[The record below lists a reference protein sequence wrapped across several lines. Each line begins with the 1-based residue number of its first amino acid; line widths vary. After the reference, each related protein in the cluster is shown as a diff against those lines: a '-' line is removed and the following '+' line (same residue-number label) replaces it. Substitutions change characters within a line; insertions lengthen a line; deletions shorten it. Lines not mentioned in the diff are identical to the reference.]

1 MLIGRSA
8 WGSDGRTLGR
18 QSGGLEKLVGE
29 DRREKIRRQP
39 VRAARF
45 WRCAVGDTAD
55 GNPGSDA
62 HCGPC
67 GRVSRALTAIGS
79 GGERTRNFR
88 RLSRENRGWNSG
100 RSRTEAEEEVRTRG
114 HSEPIFFG
122 FRPPGT
128 WKLPPALIL
137 SLFFHSISS
146 GYEGGNLCPSAREW
160 AQFSRLLLTSY
171 RAFVLSY
178 GASSCSRGLKAVR
191 VGAFRGCGNSDGGVV
206 RGMLV
211 ALKNTSAAQP

>member
-1 MLIGRSA
+1 MSVERSA
-8 WGSDGRTLGR
+8 GGSDGRILGR
-18 QSGGLEKLVGE
+18 QSGGLEKLVGA
-29 DRREKIRRQP
+29 DRREKIRRQA

-122 FRPPGT
+122 FRLTATSHLEPATCNLEPTGT
-128 WKLPPALIL
+128 W
-137 SLFFHSISS
+137 
-146 GYEGGNLCPSAREW
+146 R
-160 AQFSRLLLTSY
+160 R
-171 RAFVLSY
+171 
-178 GASSCSRGLKAVR
+178 
-191 VGAFRGCGNSDGGVV
+191 
-206 RGMLV
+206 
-211 ALKNTSAAQP
+211 SAARCRAALAQSAVPPRTSDFRLRTLGIR